1 VKRCQVPANVANVAF
16 FGILLTSVSKLC
28 YNCNMSDDDILT
40 LEEVARYLRVS
51 ERTIYDCAQKGEIPA
66 GKIRAS
72 WRFKRSEIDKWV
84 NNKLTSSDLSSPTH
98 SVQADSILSVPRV
111 VFLNHSSKRDALL
124 TLAENLA
131 AAPQVKNRQE
141 LATEILKREELMS
154 TAIGCGIAIP
164 HVRLS
169 SVTDLV
175 VSVGISR
182 TDIVDFHPLD
192 DEPVR
197 LIFMIAAAHNQH
209 AYYLQTLSWFSAR
222 LKNRELRDSLLA
234 AQTRQ
239 EVYDL
244 LTGNA

>member
-1 VKRCQVPANVANVAF
+1 MA
-16 FGILLTSVSKLC
+16 
-28 YNCNMSDDDILT
+28 DDDILT
-40 LEEVARYLRVS
+40 LEEVAKYLRVS

-66 GKIRAS
+66 GKIRTA
-72 WRFKRSEIDKWV
+72 WRFKKSEIDKWV
-84 NNKLTSSDLSSPTH
+84 NDKLVSTSLNPQISPINAE
-98 SVQADSILSVPRV
+98 SFLSVHRIL
-111 VFLNHSSKRDALL
+111 FTNFSSKRDTLL
-124 TLAENLA
+124 ALAENLA

-141 LATEILKREELMS
+141 LSTEILKREELMS

-197 LIFMIAAAHNQH
+197 LVFMITAAHNQH
-209 AYYLQTLSWFSAR
+209 AYYLQTLSWFSTR
-222 LKNRELRDSLLA
+222 LKNKELRESLLSA
-234 AQTRQ
+234 ETSQ
-239 EVYDL
+239 EVFNL
-244 LTGNA
+244 LTGKK

>member
-1 VKRCQVPANVANVAF
+1 MIDK
-16 FGILLTSVSKLC
+16 
-28 YNCNMSDDDILT
+28 DILT
-40 LEEVARYLRVS
+40 LEEVAKYLRVS

-66 GKIRAS
+66 GKIRTA
-72 WRFKRSEIDKWV
+72 WRFKKSEIDKWV
-84 NNKLTSSDLSSPTH
+84 NEKLTSGNLNQQFNPVN
-98 SVQADSILSVPRV
+98 VQSILSQHRIL
-111 VFLNHSSKRDALL
+111 FLNHSSKRDALL

-131 AAPQVKNRQE
+131 ASPQIKNRQE
-141 LATEILKREELMS
+141 LSTEILKREELMS

-197 LIFMIAAAHNQH
+197 LVFMIAAAHNQH
-209 AYYLQTLSWFSAR
+209 AYYLQTLSWFSNR
-222 LKNRELRDSLLA
+222 LKNKDLRDSLLA
-234 AQTRQ
+234 SQTEK
-239 EVYDL
+239 EVYEL
-244 LTGNA
+244 LVSTD